1 MSSIEVSCV
10 EWAPDGSQLVSGNA
24 DNKVKLWSMST
35 ENASTPWQ
43 ATGTFFVCSDMP
55 SLRLLPALSGG
66 DCPRRFLGAQMFS
79 VENVHVVEISD
90 NGLLK
95 EQHRHETR
103 SYVNQLRIDSVS
115 KYPFCVY
122 VFLVQWICLF
132 VPRCVTVFSQP
143 YRSHDRFATVLGLCD
158 MR

>member
-1 MSSIEVSCV
+1 
-10 EWAPDGSQLVSGNA
+10 
-24 DNKVKLWSMST
+24 
-35 ENASTPWQ
+35 
-43 ATGTFFVCSDMP
+43 
-55 SLRLLPALSGG
+55 
-66 DCPRRFLGAQMFS
+66 MFS

-95 EQHRHETR
+95 EQHRLETR